1 MEITINDRKYPVH
14 FDCEAIENTCFAF
27 GTDDINE
34 IGTKIA
40 KQGSSMTEIGNA
52 IKLSRI
58 AAYEGIKGGY
68 RRINEKPPFADM
80 TEFQENIKNVPEI
93 FPVIGMFAE
102 AFGALFVDTTTK
114 KKPVAEK

>member
-27 GTDDINE
+27 GTDDINS
-34 IGTKIA
+34 IATKLSA
-40 KQGSSMTEIGNA
+40 ENKSMTDIGNV
-52 IKLSRI
+52 IKLART

-68 RRINEKPPFADM
+68 RRIGEKAPFADM
-80 TEFQENIKNVPEI
+80 VEFQELIKNVSEI
-93 FPVIGMFAE
+93 FPAIGIFAE
-102 AFGALFVDTTTK
+102 SFGALFVDTTK